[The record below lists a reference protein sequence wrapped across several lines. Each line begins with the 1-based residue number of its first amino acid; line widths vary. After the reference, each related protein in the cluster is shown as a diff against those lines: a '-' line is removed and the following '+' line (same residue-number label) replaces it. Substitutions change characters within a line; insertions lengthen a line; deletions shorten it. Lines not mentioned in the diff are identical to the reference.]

1 MSGNEDAQAKA
12 ERQLREQVAA
22 LGVKFLQ
29 RTQDQ
34 TTTLRELLESLSKGD
49 ESVLARMQELS
60 HKIHG
65 SGAMFGFEEVS
76 RVAGEIEQL
85 CYDRR
90 QGSEA
95 AAAQAL
101 QPARAIA
108 DLVQRLG
115 QGIEQLALATQ
126 SAQQSS

>member
-1 MSGNEDAQAKA
+1 MSGNEDPKAKA

-34 TTTLRELLESLSKGD
+34 ATTLRELLGSLAKGD

-90 QGSEA
+90 QAGEGVA
-95 AAAQAL
+95 AL
-101 QPARAIA
+101 GTT
-108 DLVQRLG
+108 DLVQRLDR
-115 QGIEQLALATQ
+115 GIEELALATQ
-126 SAQQSS
+126 NAQRSS

>member
-1 MSGNEDAQAKA
+1 MSGNEDAKAKA

-34 TTTLRELLESLSKGD
+34 AISLRDLLACLSKGD

-90 QGSEA
+90 QAGEA
-95 AAAQAL
+95 AVAQGT
-101 QPARAIA
+101 A
-108 DLVQRLG
+108 DLVQRL
-115 QGIEQLALATQ
+115 QHGIEELARATQ
-126 SAQQSS
+126 SAQESQAARA

>member
-1 MSGNEDAQAKA
+1 MSGDEDAKTKA

-29 RTQDQ
+29 RTRDQ
-34 TTTLRELLESLSKGD
+34 ATALRELLVGLSNGD
-49 ESVLARMQELS
+49 ESVLAQMQELS

-90 QGSEA
+90 QAGEA
-95 AAAQAL
+95 AAAQG
-101 QPARAIA
+101 IA

-115 QGIEQLALATQ
+115 HCIEELARVTQ
-126 SAQQSS
+126 SAQDSNPA

>member
-1 MSGNEDAQAKA
+1 MSGNEDAKAKA
-12 ERQLREQVAA
+12 ERQLREQVEA

-29 RTQDQ
+29 RTLDQ
-34 TTTLRELLESLSKGD
+34 ATSLRELLACLSKGD

-76 RVAGEIEQL
+76 RVGGEIEQL

-90 QGSEA
+90 QAGEA
-95 AAAQAL
+95 AAAQGT
-101 QPARAIA
+101 A
-108 DLVQRLG
+108 DLVQRLHR
-115 QGIEQLALATQ
+115 GIEELARATQ
-126 SAQQSS
+126 SAQESQAARG

>member
-1 MSGNEDAQAKA
+1 MSGNEDAKAKA

-34 TTTLRELLESLSKGD
+34 VTSLRELLACLSKGD

-90 QGSEA
+90 QAGEA
-95 AAAQAL
+95 AAAAQGT
-101 QPARAIA
+101 A
-108 DLVQRLG
+108 DLVQRLHH
-115 QGIEQLALATQ
+115 GIEELARATQ
-126 SAQQSS
+126 SAQQSQAARA

>member
-1 MSGNEDAQAKA
+1 MSGNEDAKTKA

-22 LGVKFLQ
+22 LGAKFLQ

-34 TTTLRELLESLSKGD
+34 TSALRELLVGLSNGD
-49 ESVLARMQELS
+49 ESVLLRMQELS

-90 QGSEA
+90 QAGEGA
-95 AAAQAL
+95 AAL
-101 QPARAIA
+101 GTT

-115 QGIEQLALATQ
+115 QGIEELARATHN
-126 SAQQSS
+126 AQPSGPAES

>member
-1 MSGNEDAQAKA
+1 MSGSEDAKAKA

-34 TTTLRELLESLSKGD
+34 ATSLRELLACLSNGD

-90 QGSEA
+90 QAGESA
-95 AAAQAL
+95 AAEGT
-101 QPARAIA
+101 A
-108 DLVQRLG
+108 DLVQHLHHSVEELTR
-115 QGIEQLALATQ
+115 ATQ
-126 SAQQSS
+126 SAQQSQAAGA

>member
-1 MSGNEDAQAKA
+1 MSGNEDAKAKA

-34 TTTLRELLESLSKGD
+34 TTALRELLAGLATGD
-49 ESVLARMQELS
+49 ESVLPRMQELS

-76 RVAGEIEQL
+76 RYAGEIEQL

-90 QGSEA
+90 QASEA
-95 AAAQAL
+95 GTAQEGT
-101 QPARAIA
+101 A
-108 DLVQRLG
+108 DLVQRLHL
-115 QGIEQLALATQ
+115 GIEELSRVTQ
-126 SAQQSS
+126 SAQQSIPGEP

>member
-1 MSGNEDAQAKA
+1 MSANEDPKAQA

-22 LGVKFLQ
+22 LGLKFLQ

-34 TTTLRELLESLSKGD
+34 TASLRELLASLSEGD

-65 SGAMFGFEEVS
+65 SGAMFGFDEVS
-76 RVAGEIEQL
+76 RFAGEVEQL

-90 QGSEA
+90 QANEAGGAGS
-95 AAAQAL
+95 
-101 QPARAIA
+101 IA
-108 DLVQRLG
+108 ELVQRLD
-115 QGIEQLALATQ
+115 QSILALGRATQ
-126 SAQQSS
+126 SAQSQAARA

>member
-1 MSGNEDAQAKA
+1 MSGNEDAKAKA

-34 TTTLRELLESLSKGD
+34 ATSLRELLACLSNGD

-76 RVAGEIEQL
+76 RLAGEIEQL

-90 QGSEA
+90 QAGET
-95 AAAQAL
+95 AAAQGT
-101 QPARAIA
+101 A
-108 DLVQRLG
+108 DLVQRL
-115 QGIEQLALATQ
+115 QHFIEELARATQ
-126 SAQQSS
+126 SAQHSQAARA

>member
-1 MSGNEDAQAKA
+1 MSGNEDAKAKA

-34 TTTLRELLESLSKGD
+34 TTALRELLVSLSNGD

-90 QGSEA
+90 QAGEA
-95 AAAQAL
+95 AAAQGTV
-101 QPARAIA
+101 

-115 QGIEQLALATQ
+115 DGIEELARATQ
-126 SAQQSS
+126 NARDSSPA

>member
-1 MSGNEDAQAKA
+1 MSGNEDAKTKA

-34 TTTLRELLESLSKGD
+34 TTALREMLGSLSNGD
-49 ESVLARMQELS
+49 ESVLPRMQELS

-76 RVAGEIEQL
+76 RCAGEIEQL

-90 QGSEA
+90 QAGEA
-95 AAAQAL
+95 AIAQGT
-101 QPARAIA
+101 A
-108 DLVQRLG
+108 DLVQRLNCS
-115 QGIEQLALATQ
+115 IEELARATQ
-126 SAQQSS
+126 SAQQSSLGEI

>member
-1 MSGNEDAQAKA
+1 MSGNEDAKAKA
-12 ERQLREQVAA
+12 ERQLREQVVA

-34 TTTLRELLESLSKGD
+34 TASLRELLEGLSKGD
-49 ESVLARMQELS
+49 ESVLPRMQELS

-76 RVAGEIEQL
+76 RFAGEIEQL

-90 QGSEA
+90 QASEA
-95 AAAQAL
+95 GTSV
-101 QPARAIA
+101 PETA
-108 DLVQRLG
+108 DLLVQRLHDSI
-115 QGIEQLALATQ
+115 QALARATQ
-126 SAQQSS
+126 NAQSQAARA

>member
-1 MSGNEDAQAKA
+1 MSGNEDAKAKA

-34 TTTLRELLESLSKGD
+34 TVSLRELLASLANGD
-49 ESVLARMQELS
+49 ESVLPRMQELS

-76 RVAGEIEQL
+76 RFAGEIEQL

-90 QGSEA
+90 QASEA
-95 AAAQAL
+95 GAVQGIAEL
-101 QPARAIA
+101 VERLHLGIEELARA
-108 DLVQRLG
+108 
-115 QGIEQLALATQ
+115 TQ
-126 SAQQSS
+126 DAQSQAARA

>member
-1 MSGNEDAQAKA
+1 MSANEDPKAQA

-22 LGVKFLQ
+22 LGQKFLQ

-34 TTTLRELLESLSKGD
+34 ATSLRELLASLSEGD

-65 SGAMFGFEEVS
+65 SGAMFGFDEVS
-76 RVAGEIEQL
+76 RFAGEIEQL

-90 QGSEA
+90 QANEAGAMGSIAELVERLDQSIA
-95 AAAQAL
+95 AL
-101 QPARAIA
+101 AR
-108 DLVQRLG
+108 
-115 QGIEQLALATQ
+115 ATQ
-126 SAQQSS
+126 SAQSQAARA

>member
-1 MSGNEDAQAKA
+1 MSGNEDAKAKA

-34 TTTLRELLESLSKGD
+34 TTALRELLGSLSNGD
-49 ESVLARMQELS
+49 ESVLTRMQELS

-76 RVAGEIEQL
+76 RCAGEIEQL

-90 QGSEA
+90 QAGEA
-95 AAAQAL
+95 VTAQGT
-101 QPARAIA
+101 A
-108 DLVQRLG
+108 DLVQRLH
-115 QGIEQLALATQ
+115 QGIEELARATQ
-126 SAQQSS
+126 SAQQSSPGEV

>member
-1 MSGNEDAQAKA
+1 MSGDEDAKTKA

-29 RTQDQ
+29 RTRDQ
-34 TTTLRELLESLSKGD
+34 ATALRELLVGLSNGD
-49 ESVLARMQELS
+49 ESVLAQMQELS

-90 QGSEA
+90 QAGEA
-95 AAAQAL
+95 AAAQG
-101 QPARAIA
+101 IA

-115 QGIEQLALATQ
+115 HCIEELARVTQ
-126 SAQQSS
+126 NAQDSSPA

>member
-1 MSGNEDAQAKA
+1 MSGNEDAKAKA

-34 TTTLRELLESLSKGD
+34 TTALRELLGSLSNGD
-49 ESVLARMQELS
+49 ESVLPRMQELS

-76 RVAGEIEQL
+76 RCAGEIEQL

-90 QGSEA
+90 QASEA
-95 AAAQAL
+95 ATAQGTV
-101 QPARAIA
+101 
-108 DLVQRLG
+108 DLVQRLH
-115 QGIEQLALATQ
+115 QGIEELARATQ
-126 SAQQSS
+126 SAQQSSPGEV